1 MTLARATDRIESARL
16 VLRRIAPGDLLF
28 FTRIHAV
35 ADVVRY
41 TGHGRPR
48 SAEETQAWLQ
58 STLASYEELE
68 LGQLAVVRK
77 ADGALLGRCGMSDL
91 VVEAETAPRAIPRA
105 WFGRAQAPAGLA
117 VIQER
122 ELGYTFDSAFW
133 GHGYATEAA
142 QCVFAYARDV
152 LGLDRVISVIH
163 GDNVRSLR
171 VAERCGLRR
180 DGQVDVLGRTL
191 GRPRLADLSANA
203 YRRATHDNARNNKRG
218 RFDSCVLRR

>member
-1 MTLARATDRIESARL
+1 MTLARATNRIESSRL
-16 VLRRIAPGDLLF
+16 VLRRIAPGDLPF
-28 FTRIHAV
+28 FTRIHSV

-68 LGQLAVVRK
+68 LGQLAVLRK
-77 ADGALLGRCGMSDL
+77 GDDALLGRCGLSDL
-91 VVEAETAPRAIPRA
+91 VIEAETPSTALRRG

-117 VIQER
+117 VIQEQ
-122 ELGYTFDSAFW
+122 ELGYTFDATFW

-152 LGLDRVISVIH
+152 LRLRRVISVI
-163 GDNVRSLR
+163 DVENVRSLR
-171 VAERCGLRR
+171 VAQRCGLRR
-180 DGQVDVLGRTL
+180 DGQIDVLGRTL
-191 GRPRLADLSANA
+191 GVHVWP
-203 YRRATHDNARNNKRG
+203 T
-218 RFDSCVLRR
+218 

>member
-1 MTLARATDRIESARL
+1 MSLARTTDRIESPRL
-16 VLRRIAPGDLLF
+16 VLRRIAPDDLPF
-28 FTRIHAV
+28 FTRIHAI

-58 STLASYEELE
+58 STLTSYEELE

-77 ADGALLGRCGMSDL
+77 ADGVLLGRCGMSDL
-91 VVEAETAPRAIPRA
+91 VVEANAAPDAIPRA

-122 ELGYTFDSAFW
+122 ELGYTFDSAHW

-142 QCVFAYARDV
+142 QCVFAYARDS
-152 LGLDRVISVIH
+152 LGLKRVISAID
-163 GDNVRSLR
+163 GANVRSLR

-180 DGQVDVLGRTL
+180 EGEIDVLGRTVVVYVW
-191 GRPRLADLSANA
+191 P
-203 YRRATHDNARNNKRG
+203 
-218 RFDSCVLRR
+218 V

>member
-16 VLRRIAPGDLLF
+16 VLRRIAPGDLPF

-41 TGHGRPR
+41 IGHGRPR

-58 STLASYEELE
+58 STLASYEEFE
-68 LGQLAVVRK
+68 LGQLAVLRK
-77 ADGALLGRCGMSDL
+77 GDGALLGRCGLSDL
-91 VVEAETAPRAIPRA
+91 VIEAETPSNAIRRA

-117 VIQER
+117 VIQEQ
-122 ELGYTFDSAFW
+122 ELGYTFDATFW

-142 QCVFAYARDV
+142 QCVFAYARDE
-152 LGLDRVISVIH
+152 LRLRRVISVID
-163 GDNVRSLR
+163 GDNARSLR

-180 DGQVDVLGRTL
+180 DGRNGQIDAFGRTL
-191 GRPRLADLSANA
+191 AVYVWP
-203 YRRATHDNARNNKRG
+203 T
-218 RFDSCVLRR
+218 